1 MSIIRPAHDWDAEDA
16 GAPEFEPLSAAQ
28 AQALRVRSPSLSPWW
43 VVAGQLVAAMVV
55 ALLAWGWSG
64 RVSAG
69 WSAAYGGLVVVIPAA
84 LFARGLMSRFSSTN
98 AVTASFGFFVWDLV
112 KISVSVAMLFLAPR
126 MVMDLDWLALLI
138 GLVVTMKVYWLALL
152 VSPKRRIV

>member
-1 MSIIRPAHDWDAEDA
+1 MSIIRPAHDWDADESKVS
-16 GAPEFEPLSAAQ
+16 EFEPLSAKQ
-28 AQALRVRSPSLSPWW
+28 ARTLRERSPSLSPWW
-43 VVAGQLVAAMVV
+43 VVVGQAVVATVV
-55 ALLAWGWSG
+55 ALLAWGITG
-64 RVSAG
+64 RGNAG
-69 WSAAYGGLVVVIPAA
+69 WSAGYGGLVVVIPAA

-126 MVMDLDWLALLI
+126 MVTDLDWLALLI
-138 GLVVTMKVYWLALL
+138 GLIVTLKVYWLALL

>member
-1 MSIIRPAHDWDAEDA
+1 
-16 GAPEFEPLSAAQ
+16 
-28 AQALRVRSPSLSPWW
+28 
-43 VVAGQLVAAMVV
+43 
-55 ALLAWGWSG
+55 
-64 RVSAG
+64 
-69 WSAAYGGLVVVIPAA
+69 
-84 LFARGLMSRFSSTN
+84 
-98 AVTASFGFFVWDLV
+98 VWDLV

>member
-1 MSIIRPAHDWDAEDA
+1 MSIIRPAHDWDAQDA
-16 GAPEFEPLSAAQ
+16 DAQGSEPLSAAQ
-28 AQALRVRSPSLSPWW
+28 AQALREQSPSLSPWW
-43 VVAGQLVAAMVV
+43 VVAGQLAVATVV
-55 ALLAWGWSG
+55 ALMTWVWSG
-64 RVSAG
+64 RAGAG

-98 AVTASFGFFVWDLV
+98 PVTASFGFFVWDFV
-112 KISVSVAMLFLAPR
+112 KISVSVVMLFLAPR
-126 MVMDLDWLALLI
+126 MVTDLDWLALLI

>member
-16 GAPEFEPLSAAQ
+16 VAPETAPLNAAQ
-28 AQALRVRSPSLSPWW
+28 AQALRARSPSLSPWW
-43 VVAGQLVAAMVV
+43 VVAGQLVAAAAV
-55 ALLAWGWSG
+55 ALLAWWWSG

>member
-1 MSIIRPAHDWDAEDA
+1 MPIIRPARDWDTDESEVAV
-16 GAPEFEPLSAAQ
+16 FEPLTAKQ
-28 AQALRVRSPSLSPWW
+28 AQALRERSPSLSPWW
-43 VVAGQLVAAMVV
+43 IVVGQAVVATLV
-55 ALLAWGWSG
+55 ALLTWWLTG
-64 RVSAG
+64 RASAG
-69 WSAAYGGLVVVIPAA
+69 WSAGYGGLAVVIPAA

-126 MVMDLDWLALLI
+126 MVTDLEWLALLI
-138 GLVVTMKVYWLALL
+138 GLIVTMKVYWLALL

>member
-1 MSIIRPAHDWDAEDA
+1 MSIIRPAHDWDAEDDA
-16 GAPEFEPLSAAQ
+16 APESAPLSAEQ
-28 AQALRVRSPSLSPWW
+28 AQALRASSPSLSPWW
-43 VVAGQLVAAMVV
+43 VVAGQLVAAAAV
-55 ALLAWGWSG
+55 ALLTWWWSG

>member
-1 MSIIRPAHDWDAEDA
+1 MV
-16 GAPEFEPLSAAQ
+16 L
-28 AQALRVRSPSLSPWW
+28 
-43 VVAGQLVAAMVV
+43 VAGQLAAATVAA
-55 ALLAWGWSG
+55 LLMWGWSG

-98 AVTASFGFFVWDLV
+98 PVTASFGFFVWDFV
-112 KISVSVAMLFLAPR
+112 KISVSVVMLFLAPR
-126 MVMDLDWLALLI
+126 MVMNLDWLALLI

-152 VSPKRRIV
+152 VGPKRRIV